1 MLVAPFADAHPVATV
16 LLIAAVLVLVVA
28 ALMFQR
34 PIERLVKRLIKRGSS
49 GSASSPA
56 GVLWVDDRPDHNAR
70 LLDSLR
76 DQGVRV
82 EVAHSVTDAL
92 TRLGERQYAIVV
104 SDVSRVD
111 DGEAGLRQLDAAS
124 GRVPVVV
131 FSRYVSASEA
141 YHDRAVVSSEA
152 EIKDWLRAVD
162 LLPPP

>member
-16 LLIAAVLVLVVA
+16 LLIAAVLALVTA
-28 ALMFQR
+28 AVVFQR
-34 PIERLVKRLIKRGSS
+34 PIERFFNRLTRRGSPRTTS
-49 GSASSPA
+49 QA

-82 EVAHSVTDAL
+82 DVAASVGDAL
-92 TRLGERQYAIVV
+92 ARLREHEYAIVV
-104 SDVSRVD
+104 SDVSRVE
-111 DGEAGLRQLDAAS
+111 DGEAGLRQLDEAS

-131 FSRYVSASEA
+131 FSRYVSTSEA
-141 YHDRAVVSSEA
+141 YRDRAVVSSEA

-162 LLPPP
+162 LLP